1 MSDTEQRVA
10 TMAVIAEVGA
20 ERRRQ
25 IKLGYVAAHDDAHA
39 RGEILTAPWGAIA
52 RARVAL
58 DGTLRIG
65 IRRQALIEA
74 AALCIA
80 EAERIDRSLRR
91 DS

>member
-1 MSDTEQRVA
+1 MTDTEQRVG
-10 TMAVIAEVGA
+10 TMAVLAEVGA

-25 IKLGYVAAHDDAHA
+25 IKLGYDAAHDDQHT

-58 DGTLRIG
+58 DGTLRAG

-80 EAERIDRSLRR
+80 EAERMDRSGGR
-91 DS
+91 DG